1 MDTYYRGNKTTGWMT
16 LASSTRQ
23 LDNGEDRLEEKLDNW
38 LDDISCTQYR
48 NLIYRIMEMMDYKGK
63 E

>member
-1 MDTYYRGNKTTGWMT
+1 MT